1 MASVKLAVV
10 NLVAVE
16 EEVVVEDVA
25 RVELEEEEVVVTSKL
40 RLVEISVPRLTSLI
54 SPMKLGPRPA
64 AAMHLSF
71 VVFFV
76 SK

>member
-25 RVELEEEEVVVTSKL
+25 RVELEEEVVVTSKL